1 MKEIHVNRSEKAA
14 LIAQIKAKADAAS
27 FVVVTDFKGMTVEEL
42 TRLRAKLY
50 ECGGEYLVVKNTLAR
65 IALTDG
71 MHDSVKDM
79 FKENCGIALTSQDPV
94 AVAKAVSEF
103 AKTSKL
109 FTVRHASLEGKMLSA
124 AQVDALAKLPGK
136 QELLGQVL
144 GTMNAV
150 PTNFVSLFAN
160 MVRPL
165 MYALK
170 AIEEKTVLELS
181 EFIKELE
188 EKFGVSA
195 AAPAAAMMVA
205 APAEAAAPAE
215 EKTEFDVILKSAGA
229 NKIGVIKVVRALTGL
244 GLKEAKDKVDGAPST
259 LKEAV
264 SKEEAEEAKKQ
275 LVEAGAEV
283 EVK

>member
-1 MKEIHVNRSEKAA
+1 VNRSEKAA

-150 PTNFVSLFAN
+150 PTNFVLLCTPSRRSKRKRLPRQPVKHPSQSLKGAIPW
-160 MVRPL
+160 PL
-165 MYALK
+165 PKKKL
-170 AIEEKTVLELS
+170 LNLS
-181 EFIKELE
+181 
-188 EKFGVSA
+188 
-195 AAPAAAMMVA
+195 
-205 APAEAAAPAE
+205 
-215 EKTEFDVILKSAGA
+215 
-229 NKIGVIKVVRALTGL
+229 LT
-244 GLKEAKDKVDGAPST
+244 
-259 LKEAV
+259 
-264 SKEEAEEAKKQ
+264 
-275 LVEAGAEV
+275 
-283 EVK
+283 

>member
-1 MKEIHVNRSEKAA
+1 MNRSEKAA

-144 GTMNAV
+144 GTMNAYQFRLPV
-150 PTNFVSLFAN
+150 RQHGSSSY
-160 MVRPL
+160 VRPQGDRR
-165 MYALK
+165 
-170 AIEEKTVLELS
+170 EK
-181 EFIKELE
+181 
-188 EKFGVSA
+188 GC
-195 AAPAAAMMVA
+195 
-205 APAEAAAPAE
+205 
-215 EKTEFDVILKSAGA
+215 
-229 NKIGVIKVVRALTGL
+229 L
-244 GLKEAKDKVDGAPST
+244 GNPLNTQAK
-259 LKEAV
+259 V
-264 SKEEAEEAKKQ
+264 SKEQ
-275 LVEAGAEV
+275 SHGRYQRRSC
-283 EVK
+283 

>member
-27 FVVVTDFKGMTVEEL
+27 FVVVTDF
-42 TRLRAKLY
+42 
-50 ECGGEYLVVKNTLAR
+50 KNTLAR

-170 AIEEKTVLELS
+170 AIEEK
-181 EFIKELE
+181 K
-188 EKFGVSA
+188 A
-195 AAPAAAMMVA
+195 A
-205 APAEAAAPAE
+205 
-215 EKTEFDVILKSAGA
+215 
-229 NKIGVIKVVRALTGL
+229 
-244 GLKEAKDKVDGAPST
+244 
-259 LKEAV
+259 
-264 SKEEAEEAKKQ
+264 
-275 LVEAGAEV
+275 
-283 EVK
+283 

>member
-1 MKEIHVNRSEKAA
+1 MNRSEKAA

-109 FTVRHASLEGKMLSA
+109 FTVRHAARKAGTPWSGPRHYERRA
-124 AQVDALAKLPGK
+124 YQFRLPVRQHG
-136 QELLGQVL
+136 
-144 GTMNAV
+144 
-150 PTNFVSLFAN
+150 SSSY
-160 MVRPL
+160 VRPQGDRR
-165 MYALK
+165 
-170 AIEEKTVLELS
+170 EK
-181 EFIKELE
+181 
-188 EKFGVSA
+188 GC
-195 AAPAAAMMVA
+195 
-205 APAEAAAPAE
+205 
-215 EKTEFDVILKSAGA
+215 
-229 NKIGVIKVVRALTGL
+229 L
-244 GLKEAKDKVDGAPST
+244 GNPLNTQAK
-259 LKEAV
+259 V
-264 SKEEAEEAKKQ
+264 SKEQ
-275 LVEAGAEV
+275 SHGRYQRRSC
-283 EVK
+283 

>member
-1 MKEIHVNRSEKAA
+1 MNRSEKAA

-109 FTVRHASLEGKMLSA
+109 FTVRSA

-170 AIEEKTVLELS
+170 AIEEK
-181 EFIKELE
+181 K
-188 EKFGVSA
+188 A
-195 AAPAAAMMVA
+195 A
-205 APAEAAAPAE
+205 
-215 EKTEFDVILKSAGA
+215 
-229 NKIGVIKVVRALTGL
+229 
-244 GLKEAKDKVDGAPST
+244 
-259 LKEAV
+259 
-264 SKEEAEEAKKQ
+264 
-275 LVEAGAEV
+275 
-283 EVK
+283 